1 VTSDPIGLEGGLN
14 TYGYVSGNPLMYV
27 DPMGLRQVCWVDE
40 NKPLFYNGIEVGTYK
55 GITCVDMPDL
65 PMPSRC
71 DCEQNQEPSLMQ
83 TILPAM
89 TSQLSRNPIGGS
101 VASQLEFARVTQCSR
116 YVTYNAGMMALS
128 ADRTPF
134 DVTMPLKSIMR
145 PIIDI
150 GADSYANR

>member
-1 VTSDPIGLEGGLN
+1 
-14 TYGYVSGNPLMYV
+14 MFV
-27 DPMGLRQVCWVDE
+27 DPMGLRQVCWAE
-40 NKPLFYNGIEVGTYK
+40 EKPLMYNGIEVGTYK

-65 PMPSRC
+65 PAPSQC
-71 DCEQNQEPSLMQ
+71 DCNQNQEPSLMQ

-101 VASQLEFARVTQCSR
+101 VSSQLEFARVTQCSR

-128 ADRTPF
+128 AYRTPF
-134 DVTMPLKSIMR
+134 YVTMPLKSIMR